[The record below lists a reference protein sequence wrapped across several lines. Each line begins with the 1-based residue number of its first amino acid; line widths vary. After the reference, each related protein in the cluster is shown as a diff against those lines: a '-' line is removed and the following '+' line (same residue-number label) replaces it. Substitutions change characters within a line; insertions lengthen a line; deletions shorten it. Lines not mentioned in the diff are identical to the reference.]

1 MKMQFS
7 HQVIDEFGDVA
18 RKFYSLR
25 EAKWF
30 IENKPG
36 CVVEKLN
43 VKRESAYQ
51 FALRT
56 CGECLF

>member
-25 EAKWF
+25 EAKWY

-36 CVVEKLN
+36 CKLEKLY
-43 VKRESAYQ
+43 VKRESNYQ
-51 FALRT
+51 YALQT
-56 CGECLF
+56 FGECLF